1 MKHAAVRTYSEVDC
15 IRMREGKPTS
25 WQENLDF
32 VFDEDEA
39 CDGAER
45 HREVDYLSEMP
56 PHWRERN
63 Q

>member
-1 MKHAAVRTYSEVDC
+1 MKHPAIRTYSEVDC

-25 WQENLDF
+25 WQENVDS

-39 CDGAER
+39 CDTES
-45 HREVDYLSEMP
+45 HREVDYLSELP
-56 PHWRERN
+56 PHWREHN

>member
-1 MKHAAVRTYSEVDC
+1 MKHPAVRTYSEVDC

-25 WQENLDF
+25 WQESVDS

-39 CDGAER
+39 CDTES

-56 PHWRERN
+56 PHWREHN

>member
-1 MKHAAVRTYSEVDC
+1 MKHPAVRTYSEVDS

-25 WQENLDF
+25 WQENLDS

-39 CDGAER
+39 CDTES
-45 HREVDYLSEMP
+45 HREVDYLSELP
-56 PHWRERN
+56 PHWREHN

>member
-1 MKHAAVRTYSEVDC
+1 MKHPAVRTYSEVDC

-25 WQENLDF
+25 WQENVDS

-39 CDGAER
+39 CDTES
-45 HREVDYLSEMP
+45 HREVDYLSELP
-56 PHWRERN
+56 PHWREHN

>member
-1 MKHAAVRTYSEVDC
+1 MKHPAVRTYSEVDC

-25 WQENLDF
+25 WQENVDS

-39 CDGAER
+39 CDTEM
-45 HREVDYLSEMP
+45 HRKVDYLSELP

>member
-1 MKHAAVRTYSEVDC
+1 MKHPAVSTYSEVDC

-25 WQENLDF
+25 WQENVDS

-39 CDGAER
+39 CDTER

>member
-1 MKHAAVRTYSEVDC
+1 MKHPAVRTYSEVDC

-25 WQENLDF
+25 WQESVDS
-32 VFDEDEA
+32 VFGEDEA
-39 CDGAER
+39 CDTES
-45 HREVDYLSEMP
+45 HREVDYLSELP

>member
-1 MKHAAVRTYSEVDC
+1 MKHPAVRTYREVDS

-25 WQENLDF
+25 WQENLDS

-39 CDGAER
+39 CDTES
-45 HREVDYLSEMP
+45 HREVDYLSELP
-56 PHWRERN
+56 PHWREHN